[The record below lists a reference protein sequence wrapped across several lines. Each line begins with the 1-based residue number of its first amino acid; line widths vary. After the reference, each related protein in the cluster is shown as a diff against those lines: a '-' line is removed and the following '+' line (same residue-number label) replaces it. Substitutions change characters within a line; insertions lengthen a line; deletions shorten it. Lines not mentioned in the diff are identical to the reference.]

1 MPFVKKFNRNA
12 SRRFLAVVALFV
24 VFLMV
29 VSSIFVYYTYFLEEE
44 KFEEKIEENMVIDN
58 HISPLENQALILE
71 LKRIRHRGFYDLL
84 LTKSCAWRNI
94 PSFYFVVELDG
105 LEYKSKDVEHLGTVV
120 EILYDTWDSMFQEN
134 KIVRDAEEEQETS
147 AVKVTIVERVKTGLL
162 KRKTTDIERDSFTV
176 EYDYRTGRWHG
187 DDYFMDEDGYGYYLG
202 DTFEVWFNIY
212 QNDYD
217 CDYIPYWVEANILGT
232 DPRRSDVGKDPDGD
246 GIDTFWEWKWGY
258 DPFTWDDHD
267 NLDPDLDGLDNLE
280 EYQMRQ
286 MFADPFI
293 QNIYY
298 EVDYM
303 GRGGLFDPP
312 HYFYEETGQAV
323 IERFAQHNIKLLFD
337 DGWPNSPANGGG
349 QELPHIAKISQ
360 DSGMMLQFY
369 NNYFPDERKGIFRY
383 FVVGH
388 GGGFQ
393 HPSKNNIYDTT
404 HLGVISTRWKPF
416 IAIKWLRDFVVTG
429 TIPTERG
436 KRCKLASLLLHE
448 MAHSCSIDA
457 DNCNFA
463 GIDNISYGLYILP
476 NKQYKA
482 TWGQYHSV
490 LNYFYANNPKTMD
503 LSSGENGPPYDQ
515 NDWGFMFVGYFQ
527 YNSNLIEEPYY
538 EAGTGETLV
547 RSEFRISD
555 YTFDANLTDQFEKY
569 IGEYS
574 PLDPIKVNWSVY
586 RIIDKEKNPNLREVK
601 IFAQPAIKTTNQ
613 WVFNREA
620 DLDAEGN
627 LVFYSYEKLLEEK
640 LK

>member
-258 DPFTWDDHD
+258 DPFVWDDHER
-267 NLDPDLDGLDNLE
+267 LDPESDGIENIE
-280 EYQMRQ
+280 EFQIAKWLSDPYQKNMYCE
-286 MFADPFI
+286 I
-293 QNIYY
+293 
-298 EVDYM
+298 DYM
-303 GRGGLFDPP
+303 GRGSLFDPP
-312 HYFYEETGQAV
+312 HIIDWPVQQAL
-323 IERFAQHNIKLLFD
+323 IEVYSRHNIKTFFD
-337 DGWPNSPANGGG
+337 MGWPDTPRNGGG
-349 QELPHIAKISQ
+349 DVLPHYNFFSQ
-360 DSGMMLQFY
+360 DSGMILQY
-369 NNYFPDERKGIFRY
+369 YEHHFPEERRGIFRY
-383 FVVGH
+383 IVGVH
-388 GGGFQ
+388 GGPFN
-393 HPSKNNIYDTT
+393 HPSKGNVYDSIAVGFEIMPRKRIRHWIIAKIPPWERNQ
-404 HLGVISTRWKPF
+404 HLM
-416 IAIKWLRDFVVTG
+416 IAQT
-429 TIPTERG
+429 
-436 KRCKLASLLLHE
+436 LLHE
-448 MAHSCSIDA
+448 LGHSIGIHPWTFEGC
-457 DNCNFA
+457 DNS
-463 GIDNISYGLYILP
+463 SYPDVKKTY
-476 NKQYKA
+476 NKY
-482 TWGQYHSV
+482 YFSV
-490 LNYFYANNPKTMD
+490 MNYGNMYNVNLLDYSDGK
-503 LSSGENGPPYDQ
+503 NGPPYDQ
-515 NDWGFMFVGYFQ
+515 NDWENIWVADFQ
-527 YNSNLIEEPYY
+527 YPNPQIEEIYFKPPSF
-538 EAGTGETLV
+538 EKIVWGETEYGV
-547 RSEFRISD
+547 TG
-555 YTFDANLTDQFEKY
+555 YTYDEELTEQWKKEVKD
-569 IGEYS
+569 YS
-574 PLDPIKVNWSVY
+574 PLDPIPANWIVFKINKDY
-586 RIIDKEKNPNLREVK
+586 KEKNPQMKDVK
-601 IFAQPAIKTTNQ
+601 ILVQP
-613 WVFNREA
+613 
-620 DLDAEGN
+620 DLEMIGWAEYAEGQ
-627 LVFYSYEKLLEEK
+627 LDSDGKIKIYSQQEIIDAVIEKIAAQ
-640 LK
+640 